1 MKDQKISN
9 REVKIKRKA
18 EGLFFN
24 SIIVSIDGADK
35 FEEMKIIKIRLT
47 KNTGHDWLINHIPQ
61 SIRKGTGSFKDKF
74 ISLFKTNTPKET
86 ANGEKKSK

>member
-1 MKDQKISN
+1 
-9 REVKIKRKA
+9 
-18 EGLFFN
+18 
-24 SIIVSIDGADK
+24 
-35 FEEMKIIKIRLT
+35 MKIIKIRLT

-61 SIRKGTGSFKDKF
+61 SIRKVTGSFKDKF